1 MSQKNL
7 NSSPLVITTM
17 VLLLCACGG
26 PRINNKPAVDKSE
39 DPLDVFADAHVIVS
53 LDKILVRN
61 NPTAWVKD
69 ANWDEYLLTIRAQAG
84 SGEIVLQSV
93 HIEDKM
99 GEWHGHEESRKAL
112 NRSTRVL
119 KKKYKKAGYKVKLG
133 QGSTHASVTGVS
145 IALGSGYLAGAVT
158 ATGSIG
164 TLTSVGVG
172 VAVAVPALVISGM
185 TKLVY
190 NTKVNNR
197 IQARKTILPLT
208 VSQSGSA
215 VDLFFPAVPLP
226 QLLVIE
232 YTHNEQPH
240 QITFDLNRVTTG
252 LHIKK

>member
-1 MSQKNL
+1 MPDKNL
-7 NSSPLVITTM
+7 NTSPLVITTM

-39 DPLDVFADAHVIVS
+39 DPLDVFTDPHVIVT

-61 NPTAWVKD
+61 NPVAWVKD
-69 ANWDEYLLTIRAQAG
+69 ANWDEYMFTIRAQDE

-93 HIEDKM
+93 YIEDKM
-99 GEWHGHEESRKAL
+99 GDWHGHEESRKAL
-112 NRSTRVL
+112 NKSTKVL

-133 QGSTHASVTGVS
+133 QGSTNATVTGVS
-145 IALGSGYLAGAVT
+145 IALGSGYLAGT
-158 ATGSIG
+158 ATATSSIG

-185 TKLVY
+185 TKVVF

-197 IQARKTILPLT
+197 IQARKTNLPVT
-208 VSQSGSA
+208 VNQSGA
-215 VDLFFPAVPLP
+215 AIDLFFPAVPLP

-232 YTHNEQPH
+232 YTHNEQPQ
-240 QITFDLNRVTTG
+240 QITFDLNRVTSG